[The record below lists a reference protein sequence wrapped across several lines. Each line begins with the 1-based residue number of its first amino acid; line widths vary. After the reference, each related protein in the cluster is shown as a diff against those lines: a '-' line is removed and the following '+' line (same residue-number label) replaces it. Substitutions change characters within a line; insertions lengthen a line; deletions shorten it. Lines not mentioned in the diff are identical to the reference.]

1 MHTAKNI
8 CTPSERISG
17 KATVISLGVSIRW
30 FPRLLFHLQSDH
42 ECLFLSNICHFQCNR
57 KGPNFSML
65 GNLSVLQGRRFS
77 RRPPPRSLL
86 CMCCFLQ
93 HNVEHSCGDHGSGA
107 NKCFDSSAD
116 PRKGCARSL
125 TFKQSE
131 TWWYIYEDLRVVSDT
146 LGLWLRP

>member
-8 CTPSERISG
+8 CIPSERISG

-30 FPRLLFHLQSDH
+30 SPDFCFTSSLIMNVFFCQ
-42 ECLFLSNICHFQCNR
+42 ICHFQCNR

-77 RRPPPRSLL
+77 RRPPPGSLL